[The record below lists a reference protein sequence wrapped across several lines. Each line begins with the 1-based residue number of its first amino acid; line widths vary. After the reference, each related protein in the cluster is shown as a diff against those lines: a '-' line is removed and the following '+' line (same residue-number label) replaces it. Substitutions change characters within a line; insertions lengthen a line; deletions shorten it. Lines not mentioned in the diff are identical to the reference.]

1 MFNFEL
7 MNKALTD
14 TNVSETEFRTLYLIA
29 NNCSLNDTESIEMYN
44 AFLMEKLHFSESTIK
59 RCTKALEEKG
69 YISVKRATKKK
80 TPNIITLTSIKN
92 ENTDETTN
100 AVRNEVTNDT
110 LYNNIDNNID
120 NIQSIQS
127 NTNEDNGIPYDVYC
141 EQQLAKEKEER
152 EKNASYDFLNLVEDN
167 LIVGDNTN
175 EVTHRTDI
183 VNDNL
188 NEDSEIDYEVYE
200 EQQIAK
206 ENTSYNYLNDLN
218 VDYGELQGIRG
229 IDIVDN
235 NSYEEIQGIQSIDT
249 ETDIPNEDNDIDA
262 TIEAYE
268 RGIIKAAEQCS
279 TPQQQSNP
287 NGIDWDA
294 WRERFEKCKI
304 RMLNAKCMTDFNLW
318 KDNCRQSLN
327 FAKEHMR
334 PERYEK
340 QRAIFA
346 KWYAASEPHF
356 FPNKQK
362 QQSTMQGTTP
372 KPCKIFDD
380 GEWYSYQCE
389 FEYIPDT
396 REETARKMVQYLEEC
411 GKSTKEVIKEL
422 KTKYGITL

>member
-29 NNCSLNDTESIEMYN
+29 NNCSMNDTESIEMYN

-127 NTNEDNGIPYDVYC
+127 YTNEDNGIP
-141 EQQLAKEKEER
+141 
-152 EKNASYDFLNLVEDN
+152 
-167 LIVGDNTN
+167 
-175 EVTHRTDI
+175 
-183 VNDNL
+183 
-188 NEDSEIDYEVYE
+188 YEVYE

-206 ENTSYNYLNDLN
+206 ENTPYNYLNALN

-294 WRERFEKCKI
+294 WRERFERCKI
-304 RMLNAKCMTDFNLW
+304 GMLNAKCMADFNLW
-318 KDNCRQSLN
+318 KGNCNESLK

-334 PERYEK
+334 HEKYEK
-340 QRAIFA
+340 QRAIFE
-346 KWYAASEPHF
+346 KWYAASAPHF

-362 QQSTMQGTTP
+362 QHSTMQGSSP
-372 KPCKIFDD
+372 KPSKIFDD
-380 GEWYSYQCE
+380 GEWYSYKCE
-389 FEYIPDT
+389 LEYIPEK
-396 REETARKMVQYLEEC
+396 REETARKMVQYLEDC
-411 GKSTKEVIKEL
+411 GKSPKMVIEEL
-422 KTKYGITL
+422 KTQYGITL

>member
-1 MFNFEL
+1 MFKFDL
-7 MNKALTD
+7 VNKALTD

-29 NNCSLNDTESIEMYN
+29 NNCSMNDTESIEMYN

-80 TPNIITLTSIKN
+80 TPNIITLTTIKN

-127 NTNEDNGIPYDVYC
+127 NTNEDNGILYDVYC
-141 EQQLAKEKEER
+141 EQQSAKEKEER

-175 EVTHRTDI
+175 VVTHRTDI

-206 ENTSYNYLNDLN
+206 ENTSYDYLNNLN
-218 VDYGELQGIRG
+218 VDYGELQGI
-229 IDIVDN
+229 DIEYN

-249 ETDIPNEDNDIDA
+249 ETDNPNEDNDIDA

-268 RGIIKAAEQCS
+268 RGIIKAAEQS
-279 TPQQQSNP
+279 SITQQQSNP

-294 WRERFEKCKI
+294 WRERFERCKI
-304 RMLNAKCMTDFNLW
+304 GMLNAKCMTDFNLW
-318 KDNCRQSLN
+318 KGNCNESLK

-340 QRAIFA
+340 QRAIFE

-362 QQSTMQGTTP
+362 QHSTMQGTTP
-372 KPCKIFDD
+372 KPCKAFDE
-380 GEWYSYQCE
+380 GEWHYFNCE
-389 FEYIPDT
+389 LEYAPDT
-396 REETARKMVQYLEEC
+396 REETARKMVQYLKDC
-411 GKSTKEVIKEL
+411 GRDPQKVIKTL
-422 KTKYGITL
+422 HTQYGIALR